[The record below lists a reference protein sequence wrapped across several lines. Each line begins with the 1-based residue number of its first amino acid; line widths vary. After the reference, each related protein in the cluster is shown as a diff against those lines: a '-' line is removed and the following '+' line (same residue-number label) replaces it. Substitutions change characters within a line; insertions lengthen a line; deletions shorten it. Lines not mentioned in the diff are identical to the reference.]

1 MKKKTTT
8 TANKT
13 TKLTHKEKYIK
24 ISAKIN
30 VYECW
35 RWWWCQMLAHG
46 YNVTT
51 IQPWKSYAAM
61 STNETKFAANARRNS
76 EAKKWRKSLFS
87 TLPSCWNAQR
97 PLKKKLNNHTEWHN
111 IYKKKR
117 KSNSEIMFN
126 AYIWRFIRCTKDAK
140 YLSTTMRR
148 LFRFLFSWSAQILHS
163 FYVHVA
169 NLFVHRKNSNKTT
182 SDRDLASSFFL
193 LAKTGV
199 RFRNE
204 SASNFNAN
212 SSSAGANW
220 KVLLFSFVR
229 SLASLGWYF
238 WAALASFERN
248 VHVFAYV

>member
-1 MKKKTTT
+1 MKKKTT

-13 TKLTHKEKYIK
+13 TNLTHKEKYIK

-111 IYKKKR
+111 IYKKRERAIARSCSTRIFDALLGVQKTR
-117 KSNSEIMFN
+117 SIYQRQCGDCFVFFSHEAHKFCILFMSTLRTYSYIGKTATKQQATEIWQAVFF
-126 AYIWRFIRCTKDAK
+126 Y
-140 YLSTTMRR
+140 SRR
-148 LFRFLFSWSAQILHS
+148 QAFVFATNQRQILMPTRRQLVQIEK
-163 FYVHVA
+163 FC
-169 NLFVHRKNSNKTT
+169 
-182 SDRDLASSFFL
+182 FF
-193 LAKTGV
+193 
-199 RFRNE
+199 R
-204 SASNFNAN
+204 
-212 SSSAGANW
+212 
-220 KVLLFSFVR
+220 SFVR
-229 SLASLGWYF
+229 WLLWVGI
-238 WAALASFERN
+238 FELP
-248 VHVFAYV
+248 